1 MNPILLHPD
10 SPHHAH
16 RRMIESVD
24 GSFVQA
30 SGGGPI
36 DRIREAYK
44 KDLSDEIVIA
54 EGAAPLFQAAW
65 MKIFGNL
72 DTLLYLAADEG
83 MMNIVGDVDHYGLQE
98 DIAHSWAYRY
108 VDGVLGVSPRLV
120 SEARTTGRPTR
131 LIFPSTTDERWRAL
145 GETDTDLENERVLS
159 IGSHTEN
166 NNFGVL
172 CNINHKIDIVGERTG
187 EIDCGEVQ
195 GHGFVSEER
204 LLDFF
209 STSGLFVL
217 PATEQPF
224 PVVVLE
230 AMRAGIPPLIS
241 TGTGT
246 APYVQT
252 VAPQLVKSPD
262 EIAESIHWYS
272 ELEVSNRKKLSEASR
287 SMSQKFSPDNSR
299 RTFREKYNELLMEV

>member
-1 MNPILLHPD
+1 MNPILLHID

-24 GSFVQA
+24 GSFVQT

-44 KDLSDEIVIA
+44 KDLSGEIVIA

-131 LIFPSTTDERWRAL
+131 LIFPSTTDKRWRAL

-230 AMRAGIPPLIS
+230 AMRAGIPPLVS

-246 APYVQT
+246 APYVQMIHPNL
-252 VAPQLVKSPD
+252 VRAPENISESIEWYMQLELNPRRELSKSTREVGKRFSPD
-262 EIAESIHWYS
+262 RSRKTFQQKYS
-272 ELEVSNRKKLSEASR
+272 ELI
-287 SMSQKFSPDNSR
+287 
-299 RTFREKYNELLMEV
+299 REL